1 MSKITLLLW
10 KILAQILRSRK
21 VFEVF
26 HVWHNLYLI
35 LQALSPYHSAFSRT
49 VEKRDRE
56 GLKLIG
62 GCLESIWKVFGGC
75 LVS

>member
-1 MSKITLLLW
+1 MRSKT
-10 KILAQILRSRK
+10 RSFQRTR
-21 VFEVF
+21 FEVWI
-26 HVWHNLYLI
+26 VWKFGFELYFNNLHFI